1 MDAPARQDTVRSP
14 AQGEYDRL
22 LYSVSHDLRGPIHT
36 ILGFVDIMKSDLAAG
51 VTEGLPQDL
60 GRIRSAATELQAR
73 LDVLLVLSRLGRDR
87 SPLVPCALE
96 ALAAEACAR
105 LDPVIRAR
113 GASVEI
119 QPAMPV
125 VEAERERLIEVFH
138 QLLDN
143 ALKFT
148 LDQRPARIRIGSLER
163 DGETLFFVEDQ
174 GRGVEASQHE
184 RIFDLFRRLDPGL
197 PGQGVGLCIA
207 RRIISLHGGRL
218 WLESPGHGKGSVF
231 LFSLPS
237 RRLP

>member
-1 MDAPARQDTVRSP
+1 MDVPDRQDAVRSP
-14 AQGEYDRL
+14 APGEYDRL

-36 ILGFVDIMKSDLAAG
+36 ILGFVDIMQSDLSAG

-87 SPLVPCALE
+87 APLVPCALE

-119 QPAMPV
+119 QPSMPV

-148 LDQRPARIRIGSLER
+148 LDQKPARIRIGSLER
-163 DGETLFFVEDQ
+163 DGELLFFVGDQ
-174 GRGVEASQHE
+174 GRGVEPSQQE
-184 RIFDLFRRLDPGL
+184 RIFDLFRRLDPSVT
-197 PGQGVGLCIA
+197 GQGVGLCIA
-207 RRIISLHGGRL
+207 RRIITLHGGRL
-218 WLESPGHGKGSVF
+218 WLESPGQGKGSVF
-231 LFSLPS
+231 LFSLPR